1 MLAQPDNGEIMTAIL
16 TPCDLGPLNMRNRV
30 VYLPFFTAYA
40 DEEGYVTPQ
49 IFEHYRRMAE
59 SGVGMVVVE
68 ASLVRDRH
76 LAPASLRAF
85 GEGHLPGLQALAQVI
100 RSQGAVAVMQIVH
113 PGRFSGVPGGLA
125 PSAIPAFG
133 DEALMPKE
141 MDEKDMME
149 VAIAFAEAADT
160 VRRAGFDGVELHG
173 ATGYLLSSFTSP
185 RTNHRTDLYGGSFEN
200 RMRFPLEVCRTVR
213 DVVGDFPVG
222 YRLMAREYVPGGLS
236 MEEGAVFARA
246 IEQELGPAYL
256 SVTAGTHECFAVLA
270 EDEQKTSRGFMLP
283 EAEAVKKA
291 VAGTAVIAAGQLQD
305 LGICE
310 HALHDGIADA
320 VGLGRVLF
328 ADVDWV
334 RKIAGQDIN
343 PIRNCVQCNNCQKQI
358 SEGKPA
364 FCIRWSKKERA
375 HNLRNVLQEEPN
387 PA

>member
-1 MLAQPDNGEIMTAIL
+1 MTALL
-16 TPCDLGPLNMRNRV
+16 TPCDLGPLNLRNRI

-68 ASLVRDRH
+68 ASLVRERY

-85 GEGHLPGLQALAQVI
+85 GESHMPGLQALVQGI
-100 RSQGAVAVMQIVH
+100 HSQGAKAVMQIVH
-113 PGRFSGVPGGLA
+113 PGRFSGVPGVLA

-133 DEALMPKE
+133 DEALTPRE
-141 MDEKDMME
+141 MNEKDMMN
-149 VAIAFAEAADT
+149 VAVAFAEAADT

-185 RTNHRTDLYGGSFEN
+185 RTNQRTDIYGGTIEN

-222 YRLMAREYVPGGLS
+222 YRLMAREYLPGGLS
-236 MEEGAVFARA
+236 LEEGMILAQA
-246 IEQELGPAYL
+246 IEQELEPAYL
-256 SVTAGTHECFAVLA
+256 SVTAGTHECFAMLA
-270 EDEQKTSRGFMLP
+270 EDEQKTSKGFMLP
-283 EAEAVKKA
+283 EADAVKRA
-291 VAGTAVIAAGQLQD
+291 VARTAVIAAGQLQD
-305 LGICE
+305 QSICDY
-310 HALHDGIADA
+310 ALNQGIADA

-328 ADVDWV
+328 ADPDWV
-334 RKIAGQDIN
+334 HKIAGQDIN

-375 HNLRNVLQEEPN
+375 FNLRNLPQAEPN